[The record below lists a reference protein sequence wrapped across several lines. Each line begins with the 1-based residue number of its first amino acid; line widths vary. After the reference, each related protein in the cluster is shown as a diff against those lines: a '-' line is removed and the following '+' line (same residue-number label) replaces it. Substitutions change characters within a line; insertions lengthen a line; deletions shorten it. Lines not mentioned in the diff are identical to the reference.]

1 MKYYSLDRILAK
13 NCDYNFIFSGRGP
26 GKSTAMVNHLIDEFF
41 QNDAEFVRIGR
52 YDWEVSRTLMS
63 NWFNTVNYRKLI
75 DYTNNDEV
83 LVKFEGGQWRLYE
96 DAKHY
101 RTMGYMVTLNNQDVF
116 KSVSYDGVTNIVY
129 EEFAMLN
136 QRD

>member
-83 LVKFEGGQWRLYE
+83 LVKFEGGQWAPLRGREALQDHGVYGHPQQPGRL
-96 DAKHY
+96 
-101 RTMGYMVTLNNQDVF
+101 
-116 KSVSYDGVTNIVY
+116 
-129 EEFAMLN
+129 
-136 QRD
+136 